1 MRSCIV
7 CGSSQH
13 KRQQIK
19 PSAEGGLRQNQ
30 DEEDDAAEVSL
41 NNDDSV
47 ENLNDAT
54 APLVSPF
61 PMHDFSKF
69 FVYGWCRRKRG
80 KNKEEKT
87 LGRRIRDVNR

>member
-1 MRSCIV
+1 MRSCIIV

-30 DEEDDAAEVSL
+30 DEEDDTEVSL

-54 APLVSPF
+54 APLVSSPF
-61 PMHDFSKF
+61 
-69 FVYGWCRRKRG
+69 YA
-80 KNKEEKT
+80 
-87 LGRRIRDVNR
+87 

>member
-30 DEEDDAAEVSL
+30 DEEDDTEVSL

>member
-30 DEEDDAAEVSL
+30 DEEDDTEVSL

-69 FVYGWCRRKRG
+69 FVYGWCRWKRG

>member
-1 MRSCIV
+1 MRSCIIV

-30 DEEDDAAEVSL
+30 DEEDDTEVSL